1 MKVCK
6 NFLQNAWETSMG
18 EITYGKVVGLQPA
31 ALKRTKLSERYV
43 SIIFCRFKT
52 LTSRIIPRIMEFYV
66 LLQNY

>member
-1 MKVCK
+1 
-6 NFLQNAWETSMG
+6 MG

-52 LTSRIIPRIMEFYV
+52 LTSQIIPRIVEFYV